1 MDLTQIFNQI
11 DAVAAVAIVAMVV
24 AVIELLKRL
33 FQKDWAAATYIV
45 AAGVVGVLGG
55 MLLGTNLVYAGILGL
70 AASGVYKLAQTA
82 SSTQQNN
89 VIATQDTA
97 KPAKTAKK

>member
-11 DAVAAVAIVAMVV
+11 DPISAVAIVAMVV
-24 AVIELLKRL
+24 AVVEFMKKL
-33 FQKDWAAATYIV
+33 FKKEWQGAAYIF
-45 AAGVVGVLGG
+45 ASGAVGVLGG
-55 MLLGTNLVYAGILGL
+55 LLLGTNLIYAGILGF

-97 KPAKTAKK
+97 KPTKTAKK

>member
-1 MDLTQIFNQI
+1 MELEQIFSQI

-24 AVIELLKRL
+24 AVVEFMKKL
-33 FQKDWAAATYIV
+33 FKKEWQGAAYIF
-45 AAGVVGVLGG
+45 ASGAVGVLGG
-55 MLLGTNLVYAGILGL
+55 LLLGTNLIYAGILGF

-89 VIATQDTA
+89 VIATQDT
-97 KPAKTAKK
+97 KSTKTKK

>member
-1 MDLTQIFNQI
+1 MELEQIFNQI

-33 FQKDWAAATYIV
+33 FAKEWQAATYIV

-55 MLLGTNLVYAGILGL
+55 LLLGANLIYAGILGL

-82 SSTQQNN
+82 GTIS
-89 VIATQDTA
+89 ATNSNT
-97 KPAKTAKK
+97 K

>member
-1 MDLTQIFNQI
+1 MELEQIFSQI
-11 DAVAAVAIVAMVV
+11 DGVAAVAIVAMVV

-33 FQKDWAAATYIV
+33 YQKDWATATYIV

-55 MLLGTNLVYAGILGL
+55 LLLGTNLIYAGILGL

-82 SSTQQNN
+82 GTIST
-89 VIATQDTA
+89 TES
-97 KPAKTAKK
+97 KTK

>member
-1 MDLTQIFNQI
+1 MDITEIINQI
-11 DAVAAVAIVAMVV
+11 DPIAAVAIVAMVV
-24 AVIELLKRL
+24 AVVEFMKKL
-33 FQKDWAAATYIV
+33 FKKEWQGAAYIF
-45 AAGVVGVLGG
+45 ASGAVGVLGG
-55 MLLGTNLVYAGILGL
+55 LLLGTNLIYAGILGF

-97 KPAKTAKK
+97 TSKSTKK

>member
-1 MDLTQIFNQI
+1 MELEQIFSQI

-33 FQKDWAAATYIV
+33 FQKDWQAAAYIV

-55 MLLGTNLVYAGILGL
+55 LLLGTNLIYAAILGL

-89 VIATQDTA
+89 IIATQDT
-97 KPAKTAKK
+97 KSTKTKK

>member
-1 MDLTQIFNQI
+1 MELEQIFSQI
-11 DAVAAVAIVAMVV
+11 DPVSAVAIVAMVV
-24 AVIELLKRL
+24 AVVEFMKKL
-33 FQKDWAAATYIV
+33 FKKEWQGAAYIF
-45 AAGVVGVLGG
+45 ASGAVGVLGG
-55 MLLGTNLVYAGILGL
+55 LLLGTNLIYAGILGF

-97 KPAKTAKK
+97 TSKSTKK

>member
-1 MDLTQIFNQI
+1 MELEQIFSQI

-24 AVIELLKRL
+24 AVVEFMKKL
-33 FQKDWAAATYIV
+33 FKKEWQGAAYIF
-45 AAGVVGVLGG
+45 ASGAVGVLGG
-55 MLLGTNLVYAGILGL
+55 VLLSTNLVYAAILGL

-89 VIATQDTA
+89 VIATQDT
-97 KPAKTAKK
+97 KSTKTKK